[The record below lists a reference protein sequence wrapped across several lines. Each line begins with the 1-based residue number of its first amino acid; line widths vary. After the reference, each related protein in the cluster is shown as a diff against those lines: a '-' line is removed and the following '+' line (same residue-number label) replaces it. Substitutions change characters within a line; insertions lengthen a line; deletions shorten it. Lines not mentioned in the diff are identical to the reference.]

1 MCITFAC
8 EPGCDVMNFEV
19 NLIFLIKQ
27 FFVHDQKVMTKL
39 KYLENEKTFQ
49 DEIKSIFHHFLRAS
63 HQANNIS
70 FFGR

>member
-1 MCITFAC
+1 MCIAFAC

-19 NLIFLIKQ
+19 NLIFLIKP

-63 HQANNIS
+63 HQANNTS